1 MILSLL
7 QAEHYMRTSVQLI
20 TNNKWETNFRI
31 DCAGFLEN
39 RYIITI
45 GDACGK
51 PEEMLE
57 HADAEPLVLRK

>member
-1 MILSLL
+1 
-7 QAEHYMRTSVQLI
+7 MRTSVQLI